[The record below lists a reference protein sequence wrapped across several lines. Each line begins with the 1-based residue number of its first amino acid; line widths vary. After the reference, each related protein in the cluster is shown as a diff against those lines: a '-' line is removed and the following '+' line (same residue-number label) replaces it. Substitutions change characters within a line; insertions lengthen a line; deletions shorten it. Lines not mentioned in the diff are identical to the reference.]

1 MVKCESGRGI
11 SDSLLSE
18 KEHVIVKDN
27 ESDEPAAVDRD
38 HIPAEKEQ
46 NLLCADPCM
55 EKNRKRYGLWSL
67 EQQKVGPDPKIIM
80 QNRENEEEK

>member
-1 MVKCESGRGI
+1 MIEDRMNE
-11 SDSLLSE
+11 LLAE
-18 KEHVIVKDN
+18 DLPVTYEV
-27 ESDEPAAVDRD
+27 VDRD